1 MFVVIENIF
10 IGLLKV
16 CTVKSF
22 DESLASSFEG
32 SIKCVSLNNRPCQA
46 KPTIVNSSFNE
57 ALFYPFTV
65 SVNKCGGSCNT
76 IYDPYLRVNA
86 PGKVKNMNVKVFNL
100 VLGVN
105 ETRSLIQHESC

>member
-10 IGLLKV
+10 TGLLKV

-46 KPTIVNSSFNE
+46 RPTLVNSGINE
-57 ALFYPFTV
+57 TLFHPFTD

-76 IYDPYLRVNA
+76 IYDSYV
-86 PGKVKNMNVKVFNL
+86 
-100 VLGVN
+100 
-105 ETRSLIQHESC
+105 E

>member
-10 IGLLKV
+10 IWLLKV

-22 DESLASSFEG
+22 GELLASNFEG

-46 KPTIVNSSFNE
+46 RPTNVNSSFNIT
-57 ALFYPFTV
+57 LFYSFTV
-65 SVNKCGGSCNT
+65 SVNRCGGRCNT
-76 IYDPYLRVNA
+76 IYDPYVRVNA

-100 VLGVN
+100 VLEVN
-105 ETRSLIQHESC
+105 GTRS